1 MTTTTYHVNG
11 MSCEHCV
18 NAVSQ
23 ELERLDGVRTVDV
36 DLASGVITVS
46 SETPLDDALVRAAVD
61 EAGYEVVSS

>member
-61 EAGYEVVSS
+61 EAGDEVVSS

>member
-23 ELERLDGVRTVDV
+23 ELGRLEGVRTVDV